1 MEAWQLDL
9 DRHGVLRVPTP
20 LWIGFAL
27 LARHWLL
34 VLLVLVSARASK
46 STVQLIGDFDQ
57 LWPMLIVQ
65 VPVLLLA
72 LAGARRAPEAGR
84 AARAVWG
91 LGRPIVIVV
100 ALLNIG
106 WTAHLLWQSDYWNL
120 WPELFLGSCALID
133 LALAAH
139 AWQSPAMAQLFR
151 EFPSAAAP
159 AKAARS

>member
-34 VLLVLVSARASK
+34 VLVSARASK

-65 VPVLLLA
+65 APVLALA
-72 LAGARRAPEAGR
+72 LAGARRTPEGGGLMR
-84 AARAVWG
+84 SVWG
-91 LGRPIVIVV
+91 LGRYIITLT
-100 ALLNIG
+100 ALLNIA

-133 LALAAH
+133 LALVLH

-151 EFPSAAAP
+151 EFPSAAPQAQ
-159 AKAARS
+159 AGRS